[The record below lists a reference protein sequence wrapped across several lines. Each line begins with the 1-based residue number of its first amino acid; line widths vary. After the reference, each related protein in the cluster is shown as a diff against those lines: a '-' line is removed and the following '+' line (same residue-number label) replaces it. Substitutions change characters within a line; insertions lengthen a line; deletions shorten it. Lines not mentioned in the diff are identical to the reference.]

1 MDRFE
6 LWYFV
11 VISAHRVLDYT
22 PAQIVLRDPLFRQ
35 YTNDKEA
42 YREPQKASRNPQGS
56 YKNFQGRNPYNIFV
70 GFWSKQWHQ
79 KDISKLTDF

>member
-35 YTNDKEA
+35 YTNNKEA

-56 YKNFQGRNPYNIFV
+56 YEKFHGRNPYNIFV
-70 GFWSKQWHQ
+70 AILVGMM
-79 KDISKLTDF
+79 TP